1 MRICQVKN
9 TKYNKKI
16 HYKYNTISIYYKDY
30 TNSIYTNSKYYKN
43 YTISIIL

>member
-16 HYKYNTISIYYKDY
+16 QYKDYTISIYYKDY
-30 TNSIYTNSKYYKN
+30 TIR
-43 YTISIIL
+43 IIL